1 MAVEGAIADATRGV
15 LPLSWDMLSSESMFG
30 DALLRQ
36 TIDTKK
42 EEVLGAVGSPA
53 AEDSLP
59 LIVIRYLAKL
69 VALELINPAMDAWR
83 GKPTSL
89 VATGTNE
96 QETYSDPIVALQQLR
111 KDLLEQTR
119 NEWAL
124 VAPLISFRRL
134 SSGPRPASNTIGD
147 EFLTPSPQEFPR
159 PYKVTD
165 RT

>member
-1 MAVEGAIADATRGV
+1 MAVEGAIADATRAV
-15 LPLSWDMLSSESMFG
+15 MPLTWDMLSQEPVFG
-30 DALLRQ
+30 DALLRSV
-36 TIDTKK
+36 IDTKK
-42 EEVLGAVGSPA
+42 EEVLGAVGTPS

-69 VALELINPAMDAWR
+69 VALELINPGMDAWR
-83 GKPTSL
+83 GKPTT
-89 VATGTNE
+89 VVTTGTNE
-96 QETYSDPIVALQQLR
+96 QETFSDPITGLQQLR

-119 NEWAL
+119 TEWGL
-124 VAPLISFRRL
+124 VSPLISFRRL
-134 SSGPRPASNTIGD
+134 SNGPRPAMDTIND